1 MKLNRKRLDV
11 FWGYFFIFPQLVGL
25 LVFALFPLVMS
36 LALSTM
42 KWDGFGKKTFI
53 GFQNF
58 AYTFKDPDFLM
69 ALKNTSLYT
78 LIVVPGSIIL
88 GILVAVGLNKVRGKL
103 IYRVFFYMPSITSSV
118 AVSVVFLWI
127 FNSDF
132 GLINVY
138 LKMWFGIDGPRWLTD
153 TRIVM
158 PSIAVL
164 SIWWGV
170 GGNMILFLAG
180 LQGISA
186 SYYEAAQIDGAS
198 KWQQFLSVT
207 LPLLTPTTFFAT
219 IVSIIGSFQVFDQSF
234 VLTGGGPAKA
244 SYSIVYHIY
253 QRAFVDFTFGRSAA
267 AAVLLFLIILLLTVI
282 QLGVGRRWVHYE
294 G

>member
-1 MKLNRKRLDV
+1 LNHRRLDS
-11 FWGYFFIFPQLVGL
+11 FWGYFFIFPQLVVL

-36 LALSTM
+36 LTLAMM
-42 KWDGFGKKTFI
+42 KWDGFGKKSFV
-53 GFQNF
+53 GFKNF
-58 AYTFKDPDFLM
+58 AYTFTDPDFLI
-69 ALKNTSLYT
+69 ALKNTTFYT
-78 LIVVPGSIIL
+78 LMVVPGSIIL

-103 IYRVFFYMPSITSSV
+103 FYRIFYYMPSITISV

-132 GLINVY
+132 GLINIY
-138 LKMWFGIDGPRWLTD
+138 LKQWFGIEGPKWLTD
-153 TRIVM
+153 TRLVM
-158 PSIAVL
+158 PSIAML

-180 LQGISA
+180 LQGISS

-198 KWQQFLSVT
+198 KWQQFRNIT

-244 SYSIVYHIY
+244 SYSLVYHIY
-253 QRAFVDFTFGRSAA
+253 QRAFIDFTFGRSAA
-267 AAVLLFLIILLLTVI
+267 AAVLLFLIILVLTVI
-282 QLGVGRRWVHYE
+282 QLRVGRRWVHYE

>member
-1 MKLNRKRLDV
+1 M
-11 FWGYFFIFPQLVGL
+11 VGL
-25 LVFALFPLVMS
+25 LVFALFPLIMS
-36 LALSTM
+36 LTLAMM

-53 GFQNF
+53 GFKNF
-58 AYTFKDPDFLM
+58 TYTFTDPDFLI

-78 LIVVPGSIIL
+78 LMVVPGSIIL
-88 GILVAVGLNKVRGKL
+88 GIMVAVGLNKVRGKL
-103 IYRVFFYMPSITSSV
+103 VYRIFYYMPSITSSV

-132 GLINVY
+132 GLINIY
-138 LKMWFGIDGPRWLTD
+138 LKQWFGIDGPKWLTD
-153 TRIVM
+153 THIVM

-180 LQGISA
+180 LQGISS

-198 KWQQFLSVT
+198 KWQQFRTIT

-244 SYSIVYHIY
+244 SYSLVYHIY
-253 QRAFVDFTFGRSAA
+253 QRAFIDFTFGRSAA
-267 AAVLLFLIILLLTVI
+267 AAVLLFLIILILTVI
-282 QLGVGRRWVHYE
+282 QLRVGRRWVHYE

>member
-1 MKLNRKRLDV
+1 MQKKGVNT
-11 FWGYFFIFPQLVGL
+11 FWGYLFIFPQLAGL
-25 LVFALFPLVMS
+25 LVFALLPLVMAVV
-36 LALSTM
+36 LAFM
-42 KWDGFGKKTFI
+42 KWDGFGAKVFV
-53 GFQNF
+53 GFANF
-58 AYTFKDPDFLM
+58 AYTFKDPDFLI
-69 ALKNTSLYT
+69 ALKNTTFYT
-78 LIVVPGSIIL
+78 VMVVPGTIIF
-88 GILVAVGLNKVRGKL
+88 GILIAVGLNKVRGKML
-103 IYRVFFYMPSITSSV
+103 YRIFYYMPSITSSV
-118 AVSVVFLWI
+118 AVAVVFLWI

-138 LKMWFGIDGPRWLTD
+138 LKQWFHIQGPKWLTD
-153 TRIVM
+153 THIVL
-158 PSIAVL
+158 PSIALL

-198 KWQQFLSVT
+198 KLQQFRHIT
-207 LPLLTPTTFFAT
+207 IPLLTPTTFFAT

-234 VLTGGGPAKA
+234 IMTGGGPSKA
-244 SYSIVYHIY
+244 SYTLVYHIY

-267 AAVLLFLIILLLTVI
+267 GAIVLFVIILLLTAI
-282 QLGVGRRWVHYE
+282 QLRMGRRWVHYE

>member
-1 MKLNRKRLDV
+1 MNNKKLDV
-11 FWGYFFIFPQLVGL
+11 FWGYFFIFPQMVGL
-25 LVFALFPLVMS
+25 LVFALFPLIMS
-36 LALSTM
+36 LTLAMM

-53 GFQNF
+53 GFKNF
-58 AYTFKDPDFLM
+58 TYTFTDPDFLI

-78 LIVVPGSIIL
+78 LMVVPGSIIL
-88 GILVAVGLNKVRGKL
+88 GIMVAVGLNKVRGKL
-103 IYRVFFYMPSITSSV
+103 VYRIFYYMPSITSSV

-132 GLINVY
+132 GLINIY
-138 LKMWFGIDGPRWLTD
+138 LKQWFGIDGPKWLTD
-153 TRIVM
+153 THIVM

-180 LQGISA
+180 LQGISS

-198 KWQQFLSVT
+198 KWQQFRTIT

-244 SYSIVYHIY
+244 SYSLVYHIY
-253 QRAFVDFTFGRSAA
+253 QRAFIDFTFGRSAA
-267 AAVLLFLIILLLTVI
+267 AAVLLFLIILILTVI
-282 QLGVGRRWVHYE
+282 QLRVGRRWVHYE